1 MRRIFVF
8 AVPLILSVVMAV
20 LVVDRVVGQ
29 KDTKPLRKVLCLTQ
43 SAGFEHD
50 VVKRSAT
57 NFDELSFTERVL
69 TDICREAGIQV
80 TCTKD
85 STQLTAEFLQEFDA
99 VFFYTTGDLPIP
111 NRQALLDYVASGK
124 GFVGSH
130 CATDTFH
137 GWEENGK
144 LPYIDMIGAEFLTHH
159 AQELASV
166 RVKNPSFAACT
177 HFPAESFQIND
188 EWYMFKNLNTDM
200 IVDLELD
207 TKSMTQSQYNSVP
220 PYPVSWHRNYGKG
233 RVFYT
238 AMGHRDDV
246 WTNPLFQK
254 HLVAGI
260 EWALGDIQ

>member
-1 MRRIFVF
+1 MHRAYTFC
-8 AVPLILSVVMAV
+8 VPLILSFVVAI
-20 LVVDRVVGQ
+20 LVVGQ
-29 KDTKPLRKVLCLTQ
+29 VAGQKDQKTLRKVLCVTQ

-50 VVKRSAT
+50 VIKRSAT
-57 NFDELSFTERVL
+57 NFDELSFTERIL
-69 TDICREAGIQV
+69 TDVCREAGIQV

-85 STQLTAEFLQEFDA
+85 SSQLTAEFLREFDA

-137 GWEENGK
+137 GWQENGK
-144 LPYIDMIGAEFLTHH
+144 LPYIDMIGAEFETHH
-159 AQELASV
+159 AQELARV
-166 RVKNPSFAACT
+166 VVKNPTFPPCA
-177 HFPAESFQIND
+177 HFPSESFEIND
-188 EWYMFKNLNTDM
+188 EWYMFKNLNSDM

-207 TKSMTQSQYNSVP
+207 TRSMKQTEYNSVP
-220 PYPVSWHRNYGKG
+220 PYPVTWHRNYGKG

-246 WTNPLFQK
+246 WTSPLFQK
-254 HLVAGI
+254 HLLAGI
-260 EWALGDIQ
+260 QWALGEGD